1 MKEDPADEIQRVMK
15 KERLSQ
21 ADVQRRGFP
30 ADTLSRIRRGLVS
43 PTWWTIQKI
52 AEALGYVAEMRF
64 RKKGNK
70 DGD

>member
-1 MKEDPADEIQRVMK
+1 MKEDPADEIQRVME

-21 ADVQRRGFP
+21 ADVERLGFP

-43 PTWWTIQKI
+43 PTWSTIKKI

-64 RKKGNK
+64 RKKGDK
-70 DGD
+70 DE